1 MWMVWV
7 AEVALLFVVVKQIP
21 QILKVWGEEVVP
33 LFALAMQI
41 PWMKKELGEEVELRS
56 VVVESG

>member
-1 MWMVWV
+1 MRMVWV
-7 AEVALLFVVVKQIP
+7 A
-21 QILKVWGEEVVP
+21 EVVP

-41 PWMKKELGEEVELRS
+41 PWMRKELGEEVELRS